1 MSQSTPTVG
10 IVSLGCAKA
19 LVDSE
24 RILTRLRAEGYE
36 ISGSYDGADVVI
48 VNTCG
53 FLDSARAESLD
64 AIGEAM
70 AANGKVIVTGCMGV
84 DEKTIRASHPHVLA
98 VTGPHQYEAVV
109 NAVHQ
114 ALPPVDHPHQS
125 LVPPE
130 GLHLTPRHYAYL
142 KIAEGCDHACSFC
155 IIPQLRGPLVSRPTA
170 DILEEARRLAESGVR
185 ELLVISQDT
194 SAFGL
199 DVSRGSGQRPPIL
212 DLADGLGD
220 LGLWIRMH
228 YVYPYPWVDQLIP
241 LMTQGKILPYL
252 DIPFQHASPKVLKAM
267 RRPADHEKLLDRIAR
282 WRDQCP
288 DLALRSTFIVGFPG
302 ETDDDF
308 EQLLEWLDRAEL
320 DRVGCFKYENVD
332 GAPSNAL
339 PDHVDE
345 DTKEERFNRLTEM
358 ARQVTDRRMQAKV
371 GTTIEVLIDEVDE
384 DGAVGRSQADSPE
397 VDGSVFL
404 EDGEGLEPGDIIQAK
419 VFAAEDYD
427 LWAERLPHA
436 PNP

>member
-1 MSQSTPTVG
+1 
-10 IVSLGCAKA
+10 
-19 LVDSE
+19 
-24 RILTRLRAEGYE
+24 
-36 ISGSYDGADVVI
+36 
-48 VNTCG
+48 
-53 FLDSARAESLD
+53 
-64 AIGEAM
+64 M